1 VLLFTDSQMQ
11 QTSLLIVVV
20 VWGYLRPALH
30 YGNPFPTS
38 FDEISCHGAQDGT
51 APQTNA
57 NCLLCDPRLART
69 RVLKIRLLSA
79 PSGLNAVAML
89 MEYALNTLAFR
100 PSHVYFV
107 ALWPAT

>member
-1 VLLFTDSQMQ
+1 MQ

-51 APQTNA
+51 VPQKKCELSPVRSWSCSNA
-57 NCLLCDPRLART
+57 CAQNS
-69 RVLKIRLLSA
+69 VVA
-79 PSGLNAVAML
+79 PSGINAVAML